1 MMLIAAVIY
10 LLVFLLFIY
19 KIRFFG
25 LFKDEQLS
33 PRQFTAFFFLKSLA
47 IPVFCLVYDK
57 MYGGIEKF
65 DAGIFYSDARALN
78 QLAWLDLSEYFKAL
92 FGLQNDAPGSYF
104 YDHCLIY
111 TQNWDNGKLKDFFY
125 NDNRLVIRLHS
136 ILHFIAFDSYFVHA
150 LFNCFLSFTGI
161 FFLYKSFKNF
171 FKCKEILFFM
181 VLCFFPAL
189 WFYTGAVLKE
199 GITLFVLGS
208 TVYLIKKTT
217 HGGIGAMGL
226 TSLAFLLFVSALLKP
241 YVLCLGLACFGTFFL
256 IYRSQKIPYKVMCF
270 VFVIALAFV
279 GANFLFLHLNGQS
292 ALDMALG
299 QQRIFSNA
307 SKGGIFLQDES
318 KLLRLDYDTSL
329 ILQTPGTDNYTI
341 KKNSTYIYWEH
352 HHQYDTLFCS
362 ANADTVKQYR
372 LVYQA
377 DEGGSNIPIHLYSK
391 SPLSFLSTSMY
402 YGLFF
407 PLFFNARGMLQLL
420 ASFENVLIILSFLII
435 IKGLVE
441 NKHKH
446 FVPFTLLFFALSLCL
461 IVGMTTPNSGAI
473 FRYRSPAV
481 PFLLLSAL
489 YYLEPFKM
497 NFFKRKN

>member
-1 MMLIAAVIY
+1 MMLTAAVIY

-19 KIRFFG
+19 KFRFFG
-25 LFKDEQLS
+25 LFKDEQLTPLHFS
-33 PRQFTAFFFLKSLA
+33 TFFLLKSLA
-47 IPVFCLVYDK
+47 IPVFIVVYSR

-65 DAGIFYSDARALN
+65 DAGIFYSDASALN
-78 QLAWLDLSEYFKAL
+78 QLAWLNFKEYLLAL

-136 ILHFIAFDSYFVHA
+136 VLHFIAFDSYAVHA

-161 FFLYKSFKNF
+161 FFLYKSFKTF
-171 FKCKEILFFM
+171 FKDKEILFFM

-199 GITLFVLGS
+199 GIAMFVLGCA
-208 TVYLIKKTT
+208 VYFLKKTVQRDLN
-217 HGGIGAMGL
+217 AVGL
-226 TSLAFLLFVSALLKP
+226 AFLAFLLFVSLLLKP
-241 YVLCLGLACFGTFFL
+241 YFLCLGLACFGTCFV
-256 IYRSQKIPYKVMCF
+256 IDRTRYVHYKVLLFAF
-270 VFVIALAFV
+270 VMSLAFV
-279 GANFLFLHLNGQS
+279 AVNILFLQLNGQS
-292 ALDMALG
+292 ALNMALG

-318 KLLRLDYDTSL
+318 RLLRLNNDTGL
-329 ILQTPGTDNYTI
+329 IFKTPGKNTFTI
-341 KKNSTYIYWEH
+341 RKNSPYMYWEH

-362 ANADTVKQYR
+362 SNNDTVKQYR
-372 LVYQA
+372 LIYRA
-377 DEGGSNIPIHLYSK
+377 GEGGSNIPIGLYSK
-391 SPLSFLSTSMY
+391 NPFSFVSTSLY
-402 YGLFF
+402 YSLFF
-407 PLFFNARGMLQLL
+407 PMFFNARGLLQVL
-420 ASFENVLIILSFLII
+420 ASFENAMIVLSLLIVGW
-435 IKGLVE
+435 GLFQ
-441 NKHKH
+441 NKHKRLLPVT
-446 FVPFTLLFFALSLCL
+446 FLFFVVSLCL

-489 YYLEPFKM
+489 YYLDPVKM